1 MKLTIIGSG
10 SAGNSYLLHNQ
21 TEALIIEAG
30 MRYAEVKKAIDFDVS
45 KIVGLLVSHC
55 HADHAGYLKQYAH
68 EGVKVFTSRETALH
82 YGIHNLAEIVSGK
95 AFKVG
100 GFKVMPFDVV
110 HDVKTHGFL
119 IEHSETGK
127 FCFITDTH
135 YSPFKF
141 KGLDN
146 IIIEANYSERIIG
159 DRLMSGKINKSLHD
173 RVINSHMSL
182 ETAIGFLKA
191 NDLTNVRNIVLIHLS
206 DGNSDETLFK
216 KKVEAGCGI
225 PTHIATA
232 GMTIEFNKNPF

>member
-21 TEALIIEAG
+21 TEALVIEAG
-30 MRYAEVKKAIDFDVS
+30 MKYAEVKKAIDFDVS

-55 HADHAGYLKQYAH
+55 HADHAGYIKQYAH

-82 YGIHNLAEIVSGK
+82 YCIHNLAEIVSGK

-146 IIIEANYSERIIG
+146 IIIEANYSERVIA
-159 DRLMSGKINKSLHD
+159 DRLLSGKINRSLYE
-173 RVINSHMSL
+173 RVISSHMSL
-182 ETAIGFLKA
+182 ETTIGFLEA
-191 NDLTNVRNIVLIHLS
+191 NDLSQVRNIILIHLS
-206 DGNSDETLFK
+206 DGNSDEIYFK
-216 KKVEAGCGI
+216 NKVESVTGI
-225 PTHIATA
+225 PTYIASKGT
-232 GMTIEFNKNPF
+232 TIDFNKNPF

>member
-55 HADHAGYLKQYAH
+55 HADHSGYLKQYAH
-68 EGVKVFTSRETALH
+68 EGVKIFTSRETAL
-82 YGIHNLAEIVSGK
+82 YFGVHNLIEIESGK
-95 AFKVG
+95 AFNVG
-100 GFKVMPFDVV
+100 KFRVLPFDVV

-119 IEHSETGK
+119 IDHPETGK

-159 DRLMSGKINKSLHD
+159 DRLMSGRINKSLYD

-182 ETAIGFLKA
+182 ETTIGFLKS
-191 NDLTNVRNIVLIHLS
+191 NDLTKVRNIVLIHLS
-206 DGNSDETLFK
+206 DGNSDERLFK
-216 KKVEAGCGI
+216 STIESVTGI
-225 PTHIATA
+225 PTHIATK